1 MFLLDTKNVNLGI
14 SLYLNR
20 ISVFCLKTSLY
31 IQIGISDALLS
42 IWSYIPNL
50 RQSHAMYKYD
60 AIDQTL
66 VDQRVAQFRDQVARR
81 INGTLAEEEFRPLRL
96 QNGLYHQRH
105 AYMLRVAI
113 PYGLLSAKQLRT
125 LALIAEKYDR
135 GYGHF
140 TTRQNIQF
148 NWIELEQTPD
158 ILAELAKVEMHAIQT
173 SGNCIRNI
181 TSDAFAGVAGDE
193 YIDPRP
199 VCELLRQWST
209 LHPEFA
215 HLPRK
220 FKFAINGA
228 KEDRTVL
235 LCHDVGIELK
245 KNAQGELVADI
256 YAGGGMGRTPILG
269 QLIKQDLSWQVLP
282 SYLTALLRVY
292 NRFGRRDNL
301 YKARIKI
308 LVKALG
314 PEEFARQVEGEWTH
328 IKNGDDN
335 FTQAEWERVAKHF
348 TKPAYQQLSA
358 LSEQQIVAGAP
369 ETERSAFT
377 RWLERNVKPHQVAGY
392 ASVILSLKP
401 HGTVAPGDATV
412 AQMNAIAD
420 LSDQYSF
427 GELRV
432 THEQNL
438 VLADVEQSKLLEL
451 WQATKQQHVALPNI
465 GLLTDIIACPGGDF
479 CSLANAKSLPIAK
492 AIQERFDNLDY
503 LFDLGDISLN
513 ISGCI
518 NSCGH
523 HHVGN
528 IGVLG
533 VDKDGEE
540 WYQITLGGEQGNT
553 AAIGK
558 VIGPSFYADEIPD
571 VITNIINTYTE
582 QRTDDESFIDAY
594 RRIGVTPFKEAA
606 YKNAKKKDKA
616 VDQKESA
623 AS

>member
-1 MFLLDTKNVNLGI
+1 
-14 SLYLNR
+14 
-20 ISVFCLKTSLY
+20 
-31 IQIGISDALLS
+31 
-42 IWSYIPNL
+42 
-50 RQSHAMYKYD
+50 MYQYD
-60 AIDQTL
+60 PIDQAL
-66 VDQRVAQFRDQVARR
+66 IDERVIQFRDQVERR
-81 INGTLAEEEFRPLRL
+81 ANGSLPESEFRPLRL
-96 QNGLYHQRH
+96 QNGLYLQRH

-113 PYGLLSAKQLRT
+113 PYGLLSSKQLLT
-125 LALIAEKYDR
+125 LADIADRYDQ

-148 NWIELEQTPD
+148 NWVELEQTPD

-181 TSDAFAGVAGDE
+181 TSDPFAGVAADE
-193 YIDPRP
+193 VVDPRP
-199 VCELLRQWST
+199 ICELLRQWST

-215 HLPRK
+215 FLPRK
-220 FKFAINGA
+220 FKFAINGST
-228 KEDRTVL
+228 EDRTVL
-235 LCHDVGIELK
+235 LCHDVGIQLHK
-245 KNAQGELVADI
+245 DQNGEILADI

-269 QLIKQDLSWQVLP
+269 NLVHTNLPWQKLP

-308 LVKALG
+308 LVKALS
-314 PEEFARQVEGEWTH
+314 PEEFARQVNIEWRQIQESDH
-328 IKNGDDN
+328 N
-335 FTQAEWERVAKHF
+335 FTPAEWQRVAQHF
-348 TKPAYQQLSA
+348 TKPAYQILPSLDSA
-358 LSEQQIVAGAP
+358 TVAAQADTSSRP
-369 ETERSAFT
+369 AFQ
-377 RWLERNVKPHQVAGY
+377 RWLERNVRAHQIAGY
-392 ASVILSLKP
+392 ASVVLSLKP
-401 HGTVAPGDATV
+401 HATQAPGDAT
-412 AQMNAIAD
+412 ATQMRAIAN
-420 LSDQYSF
+420 LAQVYSF

-438 VLADVEQSKLLEL
+438 VLADVEQSQLFAL
-451 WQATKQQHVALPNI
+451 WCEAKKSNLVLPNI

-503 LFDLGDISLN
+503 LFDLGDLSVN

-528 IGVLG
+528 IGILG

-540 WYQITLGGEQGNT
+540 WYQITLGGEQGID

-558 VIGPSFYADEIPD
+558 VIGPSFGALDIPAVMDDILKVYVNERHIDE
-571 VITNIINTYTE
+571 
-582 QRTDDESFIDAY
+582 RFIDTY
-594 RRIGVTPFKEAA
+594 RRLGLTPFKTAA
-606 YKNAKKKDKA
+606 YLN
-616 VDQKESA
+616 QKLSA
-623 AS
+623 ELV

>member
-1 MFLLDTKNVNLGI
+1 
-14 SLYLNR
+14 
-20 ISVFCLKTSLY
+20 
-31 IQIGISDALLS
+31 
-42 IWSYIPNL
+42 
-50 RQSHAMYKYD
+50 MYKYD
-60 AIDQTL
+60 YIDQTL
-66 VDQRVAQFRDQVARR
+66 VNERVIQFKDQVDRR
-81 INGTLAEEEFRPLRL
+81 INGTLPEEEFRPLRL

-113 PYGLLSAKQLRT
+113 PYGLLSSDQLRT
-125 LALIAEKYDR
+125 LAHIADKYDR

-148 NWIELEQTPD
+148 NWIKLEESPA
-158 ILAELAKVEMHAIQT
+158 ILADLAKVQMHAIQT

-181 TSDAFAGVAGDE
+181 TSDAFAGVAADE

-245 KNAQGELVADI
+245 KNAQGELIADI

-269 QLIKQDLSWQVLP
+269 SLIKAGLPWQLLP

-314 PEEFARQVEGEWTH
+314 PEEFARQVEGEWLH
-328 IKNGDDN
+328 IQNSDDN
-335 FTQAEWERVAKHF
+335 FTQTEWNRVAKHF
-348 TKPAYQQLSA
+348 TKPAYKTLTA
-358 LSEQQIVAGAP
+358 LTNEQVLALASDADK
-369 ETERSAFT
+369 TAFA
-377 RWLERNVKPHQVAGY
+377 RWLERNVKPHQVPGY

-401 HGTVAPGDATV
+401 HGTVAPGDATT

-420 LSDQYSF
+420 LADHYSF

-438 VLADVEQSKLLEL
+438 VLADVEQEKLYAL
-451 WQATKQQHVALPNI
+451 WQEAKKQKVALPNV

-492 AIQERFDNLDY
+492 AIQERFDDLDY

-540 WYQITLGGEQGNT
+540 WYQITLGGEQGNH
-553 AAIGK
+553 ASIGK

-571 VITNIINTYTE
+571 VITNIINTYVAH
-582 QRTDDESFIDAY
+582 RNDDEAFIEAY

-606 YKNAKKKDKA
+606 YKNAKKKEKVEVAGD
-616 VDQKESA
+616 

>member
-1 MFLLDTKNVNLGI
+1 
-14 SLYLNR
+14 
-20 ISVFCLKTSLY
+20 
-31 IQIGISDALLS
+31 
-42 IWSYIPNL
+42 
-50 RQSHAMYKYD
+50 MYKYD

-81 INGTLAEEEFRPLRL
+81 MNGTLAEEEFRPLRL

-148 NWIELEQTPD
+148 NWIELDQTPD

-245 KNAQGELVADI
+245 KNTQGELVADI

-269 QLIKQDLSWQVLP
+269 SLIKQDVPWQVLP

-335 FTQAEWERVAKHF
+335 FTQAEWDRVAKHF

-377 RWLERNVKPHQVAGY
+377 RWLGRNVKPHQVAGY

-412 AQMNAIAD
+412 GQMNAIAD

-451 WQATKQQHVALPNI
+451 WQAAKQQHVALPNI

-553 AAIGK
+553 AAIGQ

-571 VITNIINTYTE
+571 VITNVINTYVA

>member
-1 MFLLDTKNVNLGI
+1 
-14 SLYLNR
+14 
-20 ISVFCLKTSLY
+20 
-31 IQIGISDALLS
+31 
-42 IWSYIPNL
+42 
-50 RQSHAMYKYD
+50 MYKYD

-66 VDQRVAQFRDQVARR
+66 VDQRVAQFRDQVSRR

-125 LALIAEKYDR
+125 LALIADKYDR

-245 KNAQGELVADI
+245 NNTKGELVADI

-269 QLIKQDLSWQVLP
+269 SLIKQDVPWQVLP

-314 PEEFARQVEGEWTH
+314 PEEFARQVEGEWAH
-328 IKNGDDN
+328 IQNTDDN
-335 FTQAEWERVAKHF
+335 FTQAEWDRVAKHF
-348 TKPAYQQLSA
+348 TKPAYKTLSA
-358 LSEQQIVAGAP
+358 LTTEQLIASTPESEKA
-369 ETERSAFT
+369 AFA
-377 RWLERNVKPHQVAGY
+377 RWLERNVKSHQVAGY

-451 WQATKQQHVALPNI
+451 WQAAKQQHVALPNI

-540 WYQITLGGEQGNT
+540 WYQITLGGEQGND

-571 VITNIINTYTE
+571 VVTNIINTYVE
-582 QRTDDESFIDAY
+582 HRADDESFIDAY
-594 RRIGVTPFKEAA
+594 RRIGVTPFKEAS
-606 YKNAKKKDKA
+606 YKNAKKKVKA
-616 VDQKESA
+616 EDLNENA
-623 AS
+623 ASQS

>member
-1 MFLLDTKNVNLGI
+1 
-14 SLYLNR
+14 
-20 ISVFCLKTSLY
+20 
-31 IQIGISDALLS
+31 
-42 IWSYIPNL
+42 
-50 RQSHAMYKYD
+50 MYKYD
-60 AIDQTL
+60 HIDQTL
-66 VDQRVAQFRDQVARR
+66 VDQRVTQFRDQVERR
-81 INGTLAEEEFRPLRL
+81 LNGTLAEEEFRPLRL

-125 LALIAEKYDR
+125 LAFIADKYDR

-148 NWIELEQTPD
+148 NWVGLEQTPD

-181 TSDAFAGVAGDE
+181 TSDAFAGVAADE

-199 VCELLRQWST
+199 ICELLRQWST

-245 KNAQGELVADI
+245 KNPEINNGELTADI

-269 QLIKQDLSWQVLP
+269 SLIKQGLPWQVLP

-314 PEEFARQVEGEWTH
+314 PEEFARQVEGEWAQLHNNT
-328 IKNGDDN
+328 KQSKDN

-348 TKPAYQQLSA
+348 TKPNYKTLPA
-358 LSEQQIVAGAP
+358 LSNAQLQFHVESKLDANEKI
-369 ETERSAFT
+369 AFT
-377 RWLERNVKPHQVAGY
+377 RWLERNVKPHQVSGY

-401 HGTVAPGDATV
+401 HGTAAPGDATS

-420 LSDQYSF
+420 LADHYSF

-438 VLADVEQSKLLEL
+438 VLVDVEQAELLNL
-451 WQATKQQHVALPNI
+451 WRAAKNYNLVLPNI

-492 AIQERFDNLDY
+492 AIQERFDDLDY
-503 LFDLGDISLN
+503 LHDLGDITLN

-540 WYQITLGGEQGNT
+540 WYQITLGGEQGND
-553 AAIGK
+553 ASIGK
-558 VIGPSFYADEIPD
+558 VIGPSFYANEIPD
-571 VITNIINTYTE
+571 VMTSLINTYVE
-582 QRTDDESFIDAY
+582 QRTADEPFIETY
-594 RRIGVTPFKEAA
+594 RRLGVSPFKEAA
-606 YKNAKKKDKA
+606 YKNA
-616 VDQKESA
+616 QSKEKHKEPVA
-623 AS
+623 

>member
-1 MFLLDTKNVNLGI
+1 
-14 SLYLNR
+14 
-20 ISVFCLKTSLY
+20 
-31 IQIGISDALLS
+31 
-42 IWSYIPNL
+42 
-50 RQSHAMYKYD
+50 MYKYD

-125 LALIAEKYDR
+125 LALIADKYDR

-245 KNAQGELVADI
+245 KNATGELSADI

-269 QLIKQDLSWQVLP
+269 SLIKQDVPWQVLP

-314 PEEFARQVEGEWTH
+314 PEEFARQVEGEWAH

-335 FTQAEWERVAKHF
+335 FTQSEWDRVAKHF
-348 TKPAYQQLSA
+348 TKPAYKQLRA

-369 ETERSAFT
+369 EAERSAFA

-438 VLADVEQSKLLEL
+438 VLADVEQSKLLEF
-451 WQATKQQHVALPNI
+451 WQAAKQQHVALPNI

-571 VITNIINTYTE
+571 VITNVINTYVA

-594 RRIGVTPFKEAA
+594 RRMGVTPFKEAA

>member
-1 MFLLDTKNVNLGI
+1 
-14 SLYLNR
+14 
-20 ISVFCLKTSLY
+20 
-31 IQIGISDALLS
+31 
-42 IWSYIPNL
+42 
-50 RQSHAMYKYD
+50 MYKYD
-60 AIDQTL
+60 HIDQTL

-81 INGTLAEEEFRPLRL
+81 LDGSLAEEEFRPLRL

-113 PYGLLSAKQLRT
+113 PYGLFNSKQLRT
-125 LALIAEKYDR
+125 MALIAEKYDR

-148 NWIELEQTPD
+148 NWVTLEDTPD
-158 ILAELAKVEMHAIQT
+158 ILAELAKIEMHAIQT

-193 YIDPRP
+193 YVDPRP
-199 VCELLRQWST
+199 ICELLRQWST

-228 KEDRTVL
+228 KEDRTIL

-245 KNAQGELVADI
+245 KNDQGELIADI

-269 QLIKQDLSWQVLP
+269 SLIKTGLPWQLLP

-308 LVKALG
+308 LVKALS
-314 PEEFARQVEGEWTH
+314 PEEFARQAEGEWLH

-335 FTQAEWERVAKHF
+335 FTQAEWDRVAKHF
-348 TKPAYQQLSA
+348 TKPAYLSLA
-358 LSEQQIVAGAP
+358 KLSDEQVINTASEAKRVSFA
-369 ETERSAFT
+369 
-377 RWLERNVKPHQVAGY
+377 RWLERNVKPHQVPGY
-392 ASVILSLKP
+392 SSVILSLKP
-401 HGTVAPGDATV
+401 HGSVAPGDATT
-412 AQMNAIAD
+412 AQMLAIAD
-420 LSDQYSF
+420 LADRYSF
-427 GELRV
+427 GELRA

-438 VLADVEQSKLLEL
+438 VLADVEQSKLYEL
-451 WQATKQQHVALPNI
+451 WQEAKKQKVALPNV

-492 AIQERFDNLDY
+492 AIQERFDDLDY
-503 LFDLGDISLN
+503 LFDLGDVSLN

-540 WYQITLGGEQGNT
+540 WYQITLGGEQGND

-571 VITNIINTYTE
+571 VMTNIINTYVE
-582 QRTDDESFIDAY
+582 QRNDDESFIQTY
-594 RRIGVTPFKEAA
+594 NRLGVALFKEAA
-606 YKNAKKKDKA
+606 YKIVKKKGKA
-616 VDQKESA
+616 EIAGDA
-623 AS
+623 P

>member
-1 MFLLDTKNVNLGI
+1 
-14 SLYLNR
+14 
-20 ISVFCLKTSLY
+20 
-31 IQIGISDALLS
+31 
-42 IWSYIPNL
+42 
-50 RQSHAMYKYD
+50 MYKYD

-81 INGTLAEEEFRPLRL
+81 MNGTLAEEEFRPLRL

-148 NWIELEQTPD
+148 NWIELDQTPD

-245 KNAQGELVADI
+245 KNASGELIADI

-269 QLIKQDLSWQVLP
+269 SLIKQDVPWQVLP

-335 FTQAEWERVAKHF
+335 FTQAEWDRVAKHF

-369 ETERSAFT
+369 ETERSAFA

-451 WQATKQQHVALPNI
+451 WQAAKQQHVALPNI

-540 WYQITLGGEQGNT
+540 WYQITLGGEQGND

-571 VITNIINTYTE
+571 VITNVINTYVT

>member
-1 MFLLDTKNVNLGI
+1 
-14 SLYLNR
+14 
-20 ISVFCLKTSLY
+20 
-31 IQIGISDALLS
+31 
-42 IWSYIPNL
+42 
-50 RQSHAMYKYD
+50 MYKYD
-60 AIDQTL
+60 HIDQTL
-66 VDQRVAQFRDQVARR
+66 VNQRVAQFRDQVARR
-81 INGTLAEEEFRPLRL
+81 LDGSLAEEEFRPLRL

-113 PYGLLSAKQLRT
+113 PYGLFNSKQLRT
-125 LALIAEKYDR
+125 MAHIAEKYDR

-140 TTRQNIQF
+140 TTRQNIQY
-148 NWIELEQTPD
+148 NWVTLEDTPD

-193 YIDPRP
+193 YVDPRP
-199 VCELLRQWST
+199 ICELLRQWST

-228 KEDRTVL
+228 KEDRTIL

-245 KNAQGELVADI
+245 KSKDIHNGELSNGLTADI

-269 QLIKQDLSWQVLP
+269 SLIKQNLPWQLLP

-314 PEEFARQVEGEWTH
+314 PEEFARQVEGEWAH

-335 FTQAEWERVAKHF
+335 FTQAEWDRVAKHF
-348 TKPAYQQLSA
+348 TKPAYKSLTTLSN
-358 LSEQQIVAGAP
+358 EEIVNQASD
-369 ETERSAFT
+369 TEKAAFA
-377 RWLERNVKPHQVAGY
+377 RWLERNVKGHQVPGY

-401 HGTVAPGDATV
+401 HGSVAPGDATT
-412 AQMNAIAD
+412 AQMLAIAD
-420 LSDQYSF
+420 LADQYSF
-427 GELRV
+427 GELRA

-438 VLADVEQSKLLEL
+438 VLADVEQGKLYAL
-451 WQATKQQHVALPNI
+451 WQEAKKQKVALPNI

-492 AIQERFDNLDY
+492 AIQERFDDLDY

-540 WYQITLGGEQGNT
+540 WYQITLGGEQGND

-571 VITNIINTYTE
+571 VMTNIINTYVA
-582 QRTDDESFIDAY
+582 QRQDGESFIKTY
-594 RRIGVTPFKEAA
+594 NRLGITPFKEAA
-606 YKNAKKKDKA
+606 YQNKRAKEEKA
-616 VDQKESA
+616 QTAGD

>member
-1 MFLLDTKNVNLGI
+1 
-14 SLYLNR
+14 
-20 ISVFCLKTSLY
+20 
-31 IQIGISDALLS
+31 
-42 IWSYIPNL
+42 
-50 RQSHAMYKYD
+50 MYKYD
-60 AIDQTL
+60 HIDQTL
-66 VDQRVAQFRDQVARR
+66 VDQRVTQFKDQVARR
-81 INGTLAEEEFRPLRL
+81 LDGSLAEEEFRPLRL

-113 PYGLLSAKQLRT
+113 PYGLFNSAQLRMM
-125 LALIAEKYDR
+125 ALIAEKYDR

-140 TTRQNIQF
+140 TTRQNIQY
-148 NWIELEQTPD
+148 NWLTLEDTPNV
-158 ILAELAKVEMHAIQT
+158 LADLATVEMHAIQT

-181 TSDAFAGVAGDE
+181 TSDAFAGVAADE
-193 YIDPRP
+193 YVDPRP
-199 VCELLRQWST
+199 ICELLRQWST

-220 FKFAINGA
+220 FKFAVNGA

-245 KNAQGELVADI
+245 KNAQGQLIADL

-269 QLIKQDLSWQVLP
+269 SLIKQNLPWQVLP

-314 PEEFARQVEGEWTH
+314 PEEFARQVEGEWLH
-328 IKNGDDN
+328 IQNSDDN
-335 FTQAEWERVAKHF
+335 FTQAEWDRVAQHF
-348 TKPAYQQLSA
+348 TKPAYQSLKA
-358 LSEQQIVAGAP
+358 LSTEQVIAQAS
-369 ETERSAFT
+369 SADRIAFS
-377 RWLERNVKPHQVAGY
+377 RWLERNVSAHQVPGY
-392 ASVILSLKP
+392 AIVTLSLKP
-401 HGTVAPGDATV
+401 HVVVAPGDATT

-420 LSDQYSF
+420 LADQYSF
-427 GELRV
+427 GELRA

-438 VLADVEQSKLLEL
+438 VLADVEQAKLFEL
-451 WQATKQQHVALPNI
+451 WQAAKKQKVALPNV

-479 CSLANAKSLPIAK
+479 CSLANAKSIPIAK
-492 AIQERFDNLDY
+492 AIQERFDDLDY

-533 VDKDGEE
+533 VDKDGQE
-540 WYQITLGGEQGNT
+540 WYQITLGGEQGND

-571 VITNIINTYTE
+571 VMSNIINVYT
-582 QRTDDESFIDAY
+582 QHRVDDESFIQAY
-594 RRIGVTPFKEAA
+594 KRLGVAPFKEAA
-606 YKNAKKKDKA
+606 YKNKSKNALNKDQVEVNA
-616 VDQKESA
+616 
-623 AS
+623 

>member
-1 MFLLDTKNVNLGI
+1 
-14 SLYLNR
+14 
-20 ISVFCLKTSLY
+20 
-31 IQIGISDALLS
+31 
-42 IWSYIPNL
+42 
-50 RQSHAMYKYD
+50 MYKYD
-60 AIDQTL
+60 SIDQTL

-81 INGTLAEEEFRPLRL
+81 LDGTLAEEEFRPLRL

-113 PYGLLSAKQLRT
+113 PYGLFSAKQLRT
-125 LALIAEKYDR
+125 LALISEKYDR

-140 TTRQNIQF
+140 TTRQNIQY
-148 NWIELEQTPD
+148 NWVTLEDTPD

-181 TSDAFAGVAGDE
+181 TSDAFAGVAADE
-193 YIDPRP
+193 YVDTRP
-199 VCELLRQWST
+199 ICELLRQWST

-220 FKFAINGA
+220 FKFAVNGA

-245 KNAQGELVADI
+245 KNAAGQLTADI

-269 QLIKQDLSWQVLP
+269 SLIKQELPWNVLP

-314 PEEFARQVEGEWTH
+314 PEEFARQVEGEWAY
-328 IKNGDDN
+328 IKDGDDN
-335 FTQAEWERVAKHF
+335 FTQSEWDRVAKHF
-348 TKPAYQQLSA
+348 TKPAYKA
-358 LSEQQIVAGAP
+358 LPALTNKQIINAAA
-369 ETERSAFT
+369 ETDRAAFA

-401 HGTVAPGDATV
+401 HGTVAPGDATT

-432 THEQNL
+432 THEQKL
-438 VLADVEQSKLLEL
+438 VLADVEQDKLSEL
-451 WQATKQQHVALPNI
+451 WQEAKKQKVALPNV

-492 AIQERFDNLDY
+492 AIQERFDDLDY

-540 WYQITLGGEQGNT
+540 WYQITLGGEQGNN
-553 AAIGK
+553 ASIGK

-571 VITNIINTYTE
+571 VITNVINTYVGE
-582 QRTDDESFIDAY
+582 RNGDEPFIETY

-606 YKNAKKKDKA
+606 YKNAKKKEKG
-616 VDQKESA
+616 VQVVSGE

>member
-1 MFLLDTKNVNLGI
+1 
-14 SLYLNR
+14 
-20 ISVFCLKTSLY
+20 
-31 IQIGISDALLS
+31 
-42 IWSYIPNL
+42 
-50 RQSHAMYKYD
+50 MYKYD
-60 AIDQTL
+60 AIDQAL
-66 VDQRVAQFRDQVARR
+66 VVQRVAQFRDQVARR
-81 INGTLAEEEFRPLRL
+81 LNGSLAEEEFRPLRL

-113 PYGLLSAKQLRT
+113 PYGLLNSKQLRT
-125 LALIAEKYDR
+125 LALIAQQYDR

-140 TTRQNIQF
+140 TTRQNIQY
-148 NWIELEQTPD
+148 NWVNLEETPD

-181 TSDAFAGVAGDE
+181 TSDAFAGVAADE
-193 YIDPRP
+193 YVDPRP
-199 VCELLRQWST
+199 ICELLRQWST

-245 KNAQGELVADI
+245 KNSAGELLANI

-269 QLIKQDLSWQVLP
+269 SLIKEDLPWQLLP

-314 PEEFARQVEGEWTH
+314 PQEFARQVEGEWIH
-328 IKNGDDN
+328 IANGDDN
-335 FTQAEWERVAKHF
+335 FTQPEWDRVAQHF
-348 TKPAYQQLSA
+348 TRPAYKTLNTLSTEDL
-358 LSEQQIVAGAP
+358 LSNLPITEKVAFA
-369 ETERSAFT
+369 
-377 RWLERNVKPHQVAGY
+377 RWHQRNVRTHQVPGY
-392 ASVILSLKP
+392 ASVILSLKH
-401 HGTVAPGDATV
+401 HGIAPGDASSG
-412 AQMNAIAD
+412 QMNAIAD
-420 LSDQYSF
+420 LADQYSF

-438 VLADVEQSKLLEL
+438 VLADVEQTQLFSL
-451 WQATKQQHVALPNI
+451 WQAAKKQKVALPNI

-492 AIQERFDNLDY
+492 AIQERFDDLDY
-503 LFDLGDISLN
+503 LYDLGDISLN

-540 WYQITLGGEQGNT
+540 WYQITLGGEQGNE

-571 VITNIINTYTE
+571 VMTSIINTYIG
-582 QRTDDESFIDAY
+582 QRSHDESFIQTY
-594 RRIGVTPFKEAA
+594 RRLGVAPFKEAA
-606 YKNAKKKDKA
+606 YSNAKAK
-616 VDQKESA
+616 VQKQDA
-623 AS
+623 QGVPA

>member
-1 MFLLDTKNVNLGI
+1 
-14 SLYLNR
+14 
-20 ISVFCLKTSLY
+20 
-31 IQIGISDALLS
+31 
-42 IWSYIPNL
+42 
-50 RQSHAMYKYD
+50 MYKYD

-81 INGTLAEEEFRPLRL
+81 MNGTLAEEEFRPLRL

-335 FTQAEWERVAKHF
+335 FTQAEWDRVAKHF

-377 RWLERNVKPHQVAGY
+377 RWLERNVKPHQIPGY

-420 LSDQYSF
+420 LSEQYSF
-427 GELRV
+427 GELRI

-438 VLADVEQSKLLEL
+438 VLADVEQSQLLEL
-451 WQATKQQHVALPNI
+451 WQAAKQQHVALPNI

-540 WYQITLGGEQGNT
+540 WYQITLGGEQGND

-582 QRTDDESFIDAY
+582 QRADEESFIDAY

-606 YKNAKKKDKA
+606 YKDAKKKDRA
-616 VDQKESA
+616 ESA
-623 AS
+623 TS

>member
-1 MFLLDTKNVNLGI
+1 
-14 SLYLNR
+14 
-20 ISVFCLKTSLY
+20 
-31 IQIGISDALLS
+31 
-42 IWSYIPNL
+42 
-50 RQSHAMYKYD
+50 MYKYD

-81 INGTLAEEEFRPLRL
+81 MNGTLAEEEFRPLRL

-148 NWIELEQTPD
+148 NWIELDQTPD

-245 KNAQGELVADI
+245 KNTKGELVADI

-269 QLIKQDLSWQVLP
+269 QLIKQDLSWQLLP

-314 PEEFARQVEGEWTH
+314 PEEFARQVEGEWAH

-335 FTQAEWERVAKHF
+335 FTQAEWDRVAKHF

-369 ETERSAFT
+369 ETERSAFA

-438 VLADVEQSKLLEL
+438 VLADVEQSKLLVL
-451 WQATKQQHVALPNI
+451 WQAAKQQHVALPNI

-540 WYQITLGGEQGNT
+540 WYQITLGGEQGND

-571 VITNIINTYTE
+571 VITNVINTYVT

>member
-1 MFLLDTKNVNLGI
+1 
-14 SLYLNR
+14 
-20 ISVFCLKTSLY
+20 
-31 IQIGISDALLS
+31 
-42 IWSYIPNL
+42 
-50 RQSHAMYKYD
+50 MYKYD

-66 VDQRVAQFRDQVARR
+66 VDERVAQYRDQVSRR
-81 INGTLAEEEFRPLRL
+81 LNGTLAEEEFRPLRL

-113 PYGLLSAKQLRT
+113 PYGLFNSKQLRT

-140 TTRQNIQF
+140 TTRQNIQY
-148 NWIELEQTPD
+148 NWVTLEETPD

-181 TSDAFAGVAGDE
+181 TSDAFAGVAADE
-193 YIDPRP
+193 YVDPRP
-199 VCELLRQWST
+199 ICELLRQWST

-245 KNAQGELVADI
+245 KNAAGQLLANI

-269 QLIKQDLSWQVLP
+269 SLIKEDLPWQLLP
-282 SYLTALLRVY
+282 SYLTALLRIY

-314 PEEFARQVEGEWTH
+314 PQEFARQVEGEWAH
-328 IKNGDDN
+328 IAHGDDN
-335 FTQAEWERVAKHF
+335 FTQAEWDRVAQHF
-348 TKPAYQQLSA
+348 TKPTYKTLGA
-358 LSEQQIVAGAP
+358 LSTEQLIAGVP
-369 ETERSAFT
+369 ESEKAAFA
-377 RWLERNVKPHQVAGY
+377 RWHERNVRAHQVPGY
-392 ASVILSLKP
+392 ASVILSLKH
-401 HGTVAPGDATV
+401 HGIAPGDATT

-420 LSDQYSF
+420 LADQFSF
-427 GELRV
+427 GELRA

-438 VLADVEQSKLLEL
+438 VLADVEQTQLLAL
-451 WQATKQQHVALPNI
+451 WQEAKKQKIALPNI

-503 LFDLGDISLN
+503 LYDLGDISLN

-540 WYQITLGGEQGNT
+540 WYQITLGGEQGND

-558 VIGPSFYADEIPD
+558 VIGPSFYANEIPD
-571 VITNIINTYTE
+571 VMTSIINTYVG
-582 QRTDDESFIDAY
+582 QRDGEESFIETY
-594 RRIGVTPFKEAA
+594 RRLGVAPFKEAA
-606 YKNAKKKDKA
+606 YLNAKAKVHKPNA
-616 VDQKESA
+616 EGA
-623 AS
+623 LAS

>member
-1 MFLLDTKNVNLGI
+1 MV
-14 SLYLNR
+14 
-20 ISVFCLKTSLY
+20 
-31 IQIGISDALLS
+31 
-42 IWSYIPNL
+42 
-50 RQSHAMYKYD
+50 MYKYD

-66 VDQRVAQFRDQVARR
+66 VDERVTQFRDQVARR
-81 INGTLAEEEFRPLRL
+81 IDGTLAEEEFRPLRL

-113 PYGLLSAKQLRT
+113 PYGLLSSNQLRA
-125 LALIAEKYDR
+125 LAMIADKYDR

-140 TTRQNIQF
+140 TTRQNIQY
-148 NWIELEQTPD
+148 NWVELEETPN
-158 ILAELAKVEMHAIQT
+158 ILADLAQVQMHAIQT

-181 TSDAFAGVAGDE
+181 TSDAFAGVASDE
-193 YIDPRP
+193 YVDPRP

-245 KNAQGELVADI
+245 KNAQGELLADI

-269 QLIKQDLSWQVLP
+269 QLIKQELPWQLLP

-314 PEEFARQVEGEWTH
+314 PEEFARQVEGEWAY
-328 IKNGDDN
+328 IAKGDDN
-335 FTQAEWERVAKHF
+335 FTQAEWDRVAKHF
-348 TKPAYQQLSA
+348 TKPTYQNLPAIDNQA
-358 LSEQQIVAGAP
+358 LKSHFESELDA
-369 ETERSAFT
+369 TERIGFA
-377 RWLERNVKPHQVAGY
+377 RWLERNVRSHQVPGY

-401 HGTVAPGDATV
+401 HGTAAPGDATT

-438 VLADVEQSKLLEL
+438 VLADVEQAQLLNL
-451 WQATKQQHVALPNI
+451 WRAAKQQNLVIPNI
-465 GLLTDIIACPGGDF
+465 GLLTDLIACPGGDF

-492 AIQERFDNLDY
+492 AIQERFDDLDY
-503 LFDLGDISLN
+503 LYDLGNISLN

-540 WYQITLGGEQGNT
+540 WYQITLGGDQGFD

-571 VITNIINTYTE
+571 VITNIINTYVA
-582 QRTDDESFIDAY
+582 QRTADESFVQTY
-594 RRIGVTPFKEAA
+594 RRLGVAPFKEAA
-606 YKNAKKKDKA
+606 YLNAKKKSKTDEIA
-616 VDQKESA
+616 LGGD

>member
-1 MFLLDTKNVNLGI
+1 M
-14 SLYLNR
+14 
-20 ISVFCLKTSLY
+20 
-31 IQIGISDALLS
+31 
-42 IWSYIPNL
+42 
-50 RQSHAMYKYD
+50 AMYKYD
-60 AIDQTL
+60 SIDQTL
-66 VDQRVAQFRDQVARR
+66 VDQRVAQFRDQVSRR
-81 INGTLAEEEFRPLRL
+81 LEGSLAEEEFRPLRL

-113 PYGLLSAKQLRT
+113 PYGLFSAKQLRT
-125 LALIAEKYDR
+125 MALISEKYDR

-140 TTRQNIQF
+140 TTRQNIQY
-148 NWIELEQTPD
+148 NWVTLEDTPD

-193 YIDPRP
+193 YVDPRP

-220 FKFAINGA
+220 FKFAVNGA

-245 KNAQGELVADI
+245 KKTNNGELTNELTADI

-269 QLIKQDLSWQVLP
+269 SLIKQDLPWNVLP

-335 FTQAEWERVAKHF
+335 FTQAEWDRVAKHF
-348 TKPAYQQLSA
+348 TKPAYKTLPALTNEQL
-358 LSEQQIVAGAP
+358 LSNAGDADKA
-369 ETERSAFT
+369 AFA
-377 RWLERNVKPHQVAGY
+377 RWLERNVKPHQVPGY

-401 HGTVAPGDATV
+401 HGTVAPGDATT
-412 AQMNAIAD
+412 AQMYAIAD

-427 GELRV
+427 GELRA

-438 VLADVEQSKLLEL
+438 VLADVEQAKLYEL
-451 WQATKQQHVALPNI
+451 WQEAKKQKVALPNV

-479 CSLANAKSLPIAK
+479 CSLANANSLPIAK
-492 AIQERFDNLDY
+492 AIQERFDDLDY

-540 WYQITLGGEQGNT
+540 WYQITLGGEQGND
-553 AAIGK
+553 ASIGK

-571 VITNIINTYTE
+571 VISNVINTYVSNRSE
-582 QRTDDESFIDAY
+582 DESFIEAY
-594 RRIGVTPFKEAA
+594 RRIGVAPFKEAA
-606 YKNAKKKDKA
+606 YKDVKKKDKA
-616 VDQKESA
+616 EKVTGETS
-623 AS
+623 

>member
-1 MFLLDTKNVNLGI
+1 
-14 SLYLNR
+14 
-20 ISVFCLKTSLY
+20 
-31 IQIGISDALLS
+31 
-42 IWSYIPNL
+42 
-50 RQSHAMYKYD
+50 MYKYD

-81 INGTLAEEEFRPLRL
+81 LNGSLAEEEFRPLRL

-113 PYGLLSAKQLRT
+113 PYGLLNSKQLRT
-125 LALIAEKYDR
+125 LAVIAQQYDR

-140 TTRQNIQF
+140 TTRQNIQY
-148 NWIELEQTPD
+148 NWVNLEETPD

-181 TSDAFAGVAGDE
+181 TSDAFAGVAADE
-193 YIDPRP
+193 YVDPRP
-199 VCELLRQWST
+199 ICELLRQWST

-245 KNAQGELVADI
+245 KNSAGELLANI

-269 QLIKQDLSWQVLP
+269 SLIKEDLPWQLLP

-314 PEEFARQVEGEWTH
+314 PNEFARQVEGEWIH
-328 IKNGDDN
+328 IAKGDDN
-335 FTQAEWERVAKHF
+335 FSQAEWDRVAQHF
-348 TKPAYQQLSA
+348 TRPAYKTLNTLSTEDL
-358 LSEQQIVAGAP
+358 LSNLPITEKVAFA
-369 ETERSAFT
+369 
-377 RWLERNVKPHQVAGY
+377 RWHERNVRAHQVPGY
-392 ASVILSLKP
+392 ASVILSLKH
-401 HGTVAPGDATV
+401 HGIAPGDASSG
-412 AQMNAIAD
+412 QMNAIAD
-420 LSDQYSF
+420 LADQYSF

-438 VLADVEQSKLLEL
+438 VLADVEQTQLFSL
-451 WQATKQQHVALPNI
+451 WQAAKKQKVALPNI

-492 AIQERFDNLDY
+492 AIQERFDDLDY
-503 LFDLGDISLN
+503 LYDLGDISLN

-540 WYQITLGGEQGNT
+540 WYQITLGGEQGNE

-571 VITNIINTYTE
+571 VMTSIINTYIG
-582 QRTDDESFIDAY
+582 QRSHDESFIQTY
-594 RRIGVTPFKEAA
+594 RRLGVAPFKEAA
-606 YKNAKKKDKA
+606 YSNAKAK
-616 VDQKESA
+616 VQKQDA
-623 AS
+623 QGVPA